1 MKFKIASG
9 APKAAVRRCSS
20 EKVFLKI
27 SQYSQENNCVG
38 VSFLIMLQ
46 AFRPATLLK
55 RDSNIGVF
63 LRILRT
69 FKEQLFYRTP
79 PLAAS
84 GLRDSKYHAQP
95 TP

>member
-9 APKAAVRRCSS
+9 VPKAAVRRCSS

-27 SQYSQENNCVG
+27 SQYSQENTCVG
-38 VSFLIMLQ
+38 VSFLIK
-46 AFRPATLLK
+46 LLK
-55 RDSNIGVF
+55 RDSNTGVF

-69 FKEQLFYRTP
+69 FKEQLFYRTL

-84 GLRDSKYHAQP
+84 GLRDSKYIQS